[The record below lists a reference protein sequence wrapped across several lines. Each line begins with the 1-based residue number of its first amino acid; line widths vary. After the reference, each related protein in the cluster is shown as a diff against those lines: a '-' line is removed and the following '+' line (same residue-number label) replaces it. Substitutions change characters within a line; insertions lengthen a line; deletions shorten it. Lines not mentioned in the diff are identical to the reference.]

1 MGVATQRKGHGETG
15 VKQRGSGE
23 CSASDDIY
31 IKQRRILAR
40 AECMNRITLAV
51 VSMANKRKG
60 D

>member
-1 MGVATQRKGHGETG
+1 MGVATQREGHGETA
-15 VKQRGSGE
+15 VKQRGSE
-23 CSASDDIY
+23 NVARPR

>member
-31 IKQRRILAR
+31 VPRNLSICAIYKLAC
-40 AECMNRITLAV
+40 AI
-51 VSMANKRKG
+51 
-60 D
+60 